1 MSEPSAESQKSIVL
15 QAKRQGYT
23 VTFEITPNRLE
34 CWCSYAPSGM
44 GGTPLTESDLTG
56 FLRQYK
62 ILEGIQQESLQRLL
76 HAAATGAAVSNLLLA
91 LGTPM
96 VVGRNG
102 FISLAVQPPAPEEP
116 DPADKKG
123 DQVDFR
129 QVQVFLNVDPDDLIG
144 TILPPEPGIPGMTI
158 HGETIP
164 PQAGIPLM
172 VKIGQNVR
180 LADDGVS
187 LFATTTGRIYCK
199 DADISVEEL
208 YTVSG
213 DVDFKVGNIQFKGF
227 VEIKGDVLDGFS
239 VQADKGIKIHG
250 NVGTCTIRSH
260 GDIALC
266 GMNGQ
271 GRGTIVCGGNL
282 NANFLYD
289 TAIECDGNVNVEV
302 EIRNCSINCLGA
314 VRVAKGGLAGGESV
328 ALGGIETAVLGTVT
342 SLKTRVIAGAHHRDL
357 FEINQLFNDLKQ
369 LIEQF
374 SSSPAALKNP
384 MDFSVRKLAITK
396 QIQELRARV
405 YENCNPKVNVR
416 KHLYEGVTIVLGTLS
431 EQVKEERDGPLSIIE
446 NTLEGGFRYLG
457 MTGLD
462 FRAADIE
469 QSFVLQAQRENA
481 A

>member
-1 MSEPSAESQKSIVL
+1 MSEPSAEPQKTIVL

-23 VTFEITPNRLE
+23 VSFEITPNRLE
-34 CWCSYAPSGM
+34 CWCSYAPSGL
-44 GGTPLTESDLTG
+44 GGAPLTETDLTG

-76 HAAATGAAVSNLLLA
+76 HAAATGTAVSNLLLA
-91 LGTPM
+91 VGTPM

-102 FISLAVQPPAPEEP
+102 FINLAVQPPAPEE
-116 DPADKKG
+116 G
-123 DQVDFR
+123 DAGNNDNQVDFR
-129 QVQVFLNVDPDDLIG
+129 QVQVFLNVDPGDLIG
-144 TILPPEPGIPGMTI
+144 TIMAPEPGTPGMTI

-164 PQAGIPLM
+164 PQAGVPLS

-180 LADDGVS
+180 LDDDGVS
-187 LFATTTGRIYCK
+187 LFATATGRIYCK
-199 DADISVEEL
+199 EADISVEEL

-239 VQADKGIKIHG
+239 VQADKGIRIHG
-250 NVGTCTIRSH
+250 NVGACTIKSQ
-260 GDIALC
+260 GDISVC

-289 TAIECDGNVNVEV
+289 TAIECDGTVTAEV
-302 EIRNCSINCLGA
+302 EIRNCTINCLGA
-314 VRVAKGGLAGGESV
+314 IKVAKGGLAGGESV

-396 QIQELRARV
+396 QIQEIRSRV

-431 EQVKEERDGPLSIIE
+431 EQVKEERDGPLTIIE

-457 MTGLD
+457 MTGLE

>member
-1 MSEPSAESQKSIVL
+1 MSEQSAEPQKSIVL

-34 CWCSYAPSGM
+34 CWCSYAPTGM
-44 GGTPLTESDLTG
+44 GGSPLTESDLTG

-62 ILEGIQQESLQRLL
+62 ILEGLQEESTQRLL
-76 HAAATGAAVSNLLLA
+76 HAAATGAALSNLLLA
-91 LGTPM
+91 QGRPMTP
-96 VVGRNG
+96 GKNG
-102 FISLAVQPPAPEEP
+102 YIHLAVQPAEKEEP
-116 DPADKKG
+116 ETEKAEN
-123 DQVDFR
+123 QVDFR
-129 QVQVFLNVDPDDLIG
+129 QVQVFLNVDPGDLIG
-144 TILPPEPGIPGMTI
+144 TIMPPEPGTPGMTI

-164 PQAGIPLM
+164 AQAGAPLA

-180 LADDGVS
+180 LDDDGVS
-187 LFATTTGRIYCK
+187 LFATATGRIYCK

-213 DVDFKVGNIQFKGF
+213 DVDFKIGNILFKGF

-250 NVGTCTIRSH
+250 NVGTCTIRSQ
-260 GDIALC
+260 GDISLC

-271 GRGTIVCGGNL
+271 GRGSIVCGGNL
-282 NANFLYD
+282 AANFLYD
-289 TAIECDGNVNVEV
+289 TTIECDGNVSVEV
-302 EIRNCSINCLGA
+302 EIRNCTINCLGA
-314 VRVAKGGLAGGESV
+314 IRVAKGGLAGGESV
-328 ALGGIETAVLGTVT
+328 ALAGIETAVLGTVT

-357 FEINQLFNDLKQ
+357 FEINQLFNELKQ

-374 SSSPAALKNP
+374 SSAPAAQKNP

-396 QIQELRARV
+396 QIQEIRSRV
-405 YENCNPKVNVR
+405 YEQCNPKINVR

-431 EQVKEERDGPLSIIE
+431 ELVKEERDGPLTIIE

-457 MTGLD
+457 MTGLE
-462 FRAADIE
+462 FKAADIE
-469 QSFVLQAQRENA
+469 QSFVLQAQRENPA
-481 A
+481 